1 MVGVQI
7 EWSLAGSERG
17 DPDLYLEVVDHNL
30 VQLVGERERERERE
44 RRSESGEAVGCG
56 FGEVPSKFVMGGG
69 S

>member
-30 VQLVGERERERERE
+30 VQLVGERERERE
-44 RRSESGEAVGCG
+44 
-56 FGEVPSKFVMGGG
+56 KI
-69 S
+69 